1 MATRQPA
8 QIFVKRSSEAGPSL
22 THGRRQ
28 FAPSESSVV
37 GDEVDESVV
46 RRKKRAIPRTS
57 ESDADRAGP
66 SEIVP
71 SFVGQAIIPTNIFGV
86 LFPNRSYPLDASNFT
101 QVDTHKWL
109 LNMDIFV
116 GEPYDKVTEI
126 CIYLFHEESI
136 PPDKAVAVYVQSPGS
151 SFQFRGGVT
160 RACPSS
166 VLSLLWPTTSSQ
178 MNLIGSTS
186 RPVTAKIGVSI
197 EDAATLPA
205 LNVGR
210 HRQLEQVALNVGRN
224 LFNFMQSFCHV
235 QDNHLGVPR
244 GIFEQWYKK
253 FVERSQRDPEY
264 VNRLLVA

>member
-8 QIFVKRSSEAGPSL
+8 QIFVQRASEVGPSL
-22 THGRRQ
+22 THARRE
-28 FAPSESSVV
+28 FTPSEPSAV
-37 GDEVDESVV
+37 GEDVDESVV
-46 RRKKRAIPRTS
+46 RRKKRAISHTS
-57 ESDADRAGP
+57 DERAGP
-66 SEIVP
+66 LEIV
-71 SFVGQAIIPTNIFGV
+71 SGTFVGQAIVPTHVFGV
-86 LFPNRSYPLDASNFT
+86 LFPNRSYPLDSSNFT
-101 QVDTHKWL
+101 QVDSQKWL

-116 GEPYDKVTEI
+116 GEAYDQVTEM
-126 CIYLFHEESI
+126 CIYLFDEASI

-151 SFQFRGGVT
+151 TFQFRGGVT

-166 VLSLLWPTTSSQ
+166 VLALLWPTSSSQ

-186 RPVTAKIGVSI
+186 RPVTAKIGVAI
-197 EDAATLPA
+197 EDSATLPA

-235 QDNHLGVPR
+235 QDNHLAVPR

-253 FVERSQRDPEY
+253 FEERSQRDPEY
-264 VNRLLVA
+264 VNRLLAA

>member
-1 MATRQPA
+1 MANRQPV
-8 QIFVKRSSEAGPSL
+8 QILVKRASEAGSSL
-22 THGRRQ
+22 THGHRRRS
-28 FAPSESSVV
+28 PSESSVV
-37 GDEVDESVV
+37 GDEVDEAV
-46 RRKKRAIPRTS
+46 RRKKRAIMHTPA
-57 ESDADRAGP
+57 SDAERPGQL
-66 SEIVP
+66 EIVS

-101 QVDTHKWL
+101 QVDTQKWL

-116 GEPYDKVTEI
+116 GEAYDQVTEM
-126 CIYLFHEESI
+126 CIYLFHEASI
-136 PPDKAVAVYVQSPGS
+136 PADKAVAVYVQSPGS
-151 SFQFRGGVT
+151 NFQFRGGVT
-160 RACPSS
+160 RACPST

-186 RPVTAKIGVSI
+186 RPVTAKIGVAI

-235 QDNHLGVPR
+235 QDNHLVVPR

-253 FVERSQRDPEY
+253 FEERSQRDPEY
-264 VNRLLVA
+264 VNRLLAA